1 MTKELVSIILLSEK
15 SEQRYLIETLRSVQA
30 QTYENWELLYIDN
43 SQREDGLKMMT
54 EEKDKDS
61 RIRLS
66 TYVYKNGP
74 AKARTAA
81 LKGAKGRWI
90 AFIDAG
96 DLWEPAKL
104 ERQIAFMQEHDY
116 AVSYTEYGV
125 IDSEGKDQGVVIS
138 GPVRI
143 DRSKMMKCYWSQLL
157 TVMYDRH
164 QVGELRIPHLSVN
177 NGYAV
182 MLLLA
187 EKADFYLMEESL
199 ARQRVVKGIF
209 DRVIP
214 SRKFV
219 WRYIAY
225 RAVARNGRV
234 VSAVR
239 TLVNFYYTL
248 VKRLKYVKHNDTMR

>member
-30 QTYENWELLYIDN
+30 QTYENWELFFIDD

-61 RIRLS
+61 RIRIS

-96 DLWEPAKL
+96 DLWEPTKL

-116 AVSYTEYGV
+116 AVSYTKYGV
-125 IDSEGKDQGVVIS
+125 IDGEGKDQGVVIS
-138 GPVRI
+138 GPECI

-157 TVMYDRH
+157 TVVYDRNR
-164 QVGELRIPHLSVN
+164 VGELRIPHLSVN

-187 EKADFYLMEESL
+187 EKADFHLMNECLETQRITKGLFERTSL
-199 ARQRVVKGIF
+199 
-209 DRVIP
+209 

-239 TLVNFYYTL
+239 TLVNFWYTV
-248 VKRLKYVKHNDTMR
+248 VKRVKFVKQK

>member
-15 SEQRYLIETLRSVQA
+15 SEKRYLIETLRSVQT
-30 QTYENWELLYIDN
+30 QTYENWELLFIDD

-54 EEKDKDS
+54 EEKDRDS
-61 RIRLS
+61 RIRIS

-96 DLWEPAKL
+96 DLWEPTKL

-125 IDSEGKDQGVVIS
+125 IDSLGKDLGVVIS
-138 GPVRI
+138 GPKRI

-157 TVMYDRH
+157 TVVYDRH
-164 QVGELRIPHLSVN
+164 RVGELRIPHLSVN

-187 EKADFYLMEESL
+187 EKADCYLLTECLATQRIARGLFKSVSL
-199 ARQRVVKGIF
+199 SG
-209 DRVIP
+209 
-214 SRKFV
+214 KFL
-219 WRYIAY
+219 WRYLAY
-225 RAVARNGRV
+225 RAVPGLGRIASV
-234 VSAVR
+234 MR
-239 TLVNFYYTL
+239 ILINLWYTL
-248 VKRLKYVKHNDTMR
+248 VKRLKYVRKE

>member
-1 MTKELVSIILLSEK
+1 MNDLVSIVMLSEK
-15 SEQRYLIETLRSVQA
+15 KSQYLIETVRSVQA
-30 QTYENWELLYIDN
+30 QTYENWELLYIDD
-43 SQREDGLKMMT
+43 SQREEGLKMMT

-61 RIRLS
+61 RIRIS

-96 DLWEPAKL
+96 DLWKPTKL

-125 IDSEGKDQGVVIS
+125 IDSLGKDQGVVIS
-138 GPVRI
+138 GPERI
-143 DRSKMMKCYWSQLL
+143 DKAKMMRCYWSQLL
-157 TVMYDRH
+157 TVMYDR
-164 QVGELRIPHLSVN
+164 QRVGKLRIPHLSVN

-187 EKADFYLMEESL
+187 EKADCHLLNECLATQRITSGLFKSVSL
-199 ARQRVVKGIF
+199 SG
-209 DRVIP
+209 
-214 SRKFV
+214 KFR
-219 WRYIAY
+219 WRYLAY
-225 RAVARNGRV
+225 RAVPGLGRIASV
-234 VSAVR
+234 MR
-239 TLVNFYYTL
+239 ILINLWYTL
-248 VKRLKYVKHNDTMR
+248 VKRLKYVRKE